1 MNAPDIHDPYS
12 SDAFLAA
19 SRYSISQIDLIDKKE
34 GGSCFRAVG
43 EKAGQTTTQL
53 VQVWSEKSSFF

>member
-1 MNAPDIHDPYS
+1 MKAPDIHDPYS

-34 GGSCFRAVG
+34 GGSCFRTVG

-53 VQVWSEKSSFF
+53 VQV